1 MRTRITAEG
10 RRHRMVDHY
19 LDEGEVWAKYGVEQ
33 PSRHFAHREDWMH
46 LCSVCTRVVPGLVK
60 GPSIR

>member
-1 MRTRITAEG
+1 
-10 RRHRMVDHY
+10 MVDHY